1 MPRRIEVIVPHEPV
15 GEKMLS
21 VTLID
26 TQGIDDVA
34 GMPTLS
40 RTSMMRDTIVALCTK
55 FDEAPSVHIRDL
67 LRRAKEAA
75 YGHWRAMSPFCARA
89 AR

>member
-1 MPRRIEVIVPHEPV
+1 MKLHRRDRRVLWHDASTEQAPLVWLQEIFRQLNNGLHPEFSLPRRIEVIVPHEPV

-34 GMPTLS
+34 GRADLEP
-40 RTSMMRDTIVALCTK
+40 AL
-55 FDEAPSVHIRDL
+55 R
-67 LRRAKEAA
+67 
-75 YGHWRAMSPFCARA
+75 
-89 AR
+89 